1 MTVDFQTSISALGV
15 IGSRRACRS
24 DEIPSVIPADASPE
38 TDEGIYHRLDP
49 AWIELQRLVGW
60 IACAVLAPLLL
71 LGVLIALFVGSLSFD
86 VKILLSLAWVAVA
99 LLLAWLAQAWPD
111 IEYRRTSYAVDAEH
125 IEIRRGVIWRVVTSV
140 PKSRVQH
147 IDVAQGPLERRYG
160 LATLSI
166 YTAGTEY
173 ARVDLPGLRHERAVA
188 IRDHLLPGHD
198 RDAGDGT

>member
-1 MTVDFQTSISALGV
+1 
-15 IGSRRACRS
+15 
-24 DEIPSVIPADASPE
+24 
-38 TDEGIYHRLDP
+38 
-49 AWIELQRLVGW
+49 
-60 IACAVLAPLLL
+60 
-71 LGVLIALFVGSLSFD
+71 
-86 VKILLSLAWVAVA
+86 
-99 LLLAWLAQAWPD
+99 
-111 IEYRRTSYAVDAEH
+111 
-125 IEIRRGVIWRVVTSV
+125 
-140 PKSRVQH
+140 VQH